1 LPAASLHPAERAG
14 AAPSRESIMPK
25 VAIIGGG
32 LVGASVAHRLLAL
45 GASVVLID
53 REDQGQATAA
63 GAGIL
68 PPLDHFVRVEAVLPL
83 LRAAREYYPE
93 LVAELQGE
101 GVLDVGYD
109 AVGALQVATTEEELA
124 ALPELERECER
135 RRAEGFAHIGAVAR
149 LEPTQARSLF
159 PLLGP
164 AVLGAVHCSGS
175 ARIDG
180 RRLLAAL
187 RARVLAGG
195 GELRRG
201 SAAIATRAGSAS
213 GVTLDGDELDADAV
227 VIAGGAW
234 SSQALAPLGLEL
246 PVSPQRGQLVHLEL
260 PGQATGKWPVVLG
273 FAHQYL
279 LGFPESRIVVG
290 ATRED
295 GVGYDYRAT
304 AGGVRSVLDE
314 ALRLAP
320 GLRVATVL
328 ETRVGFR
335 PLSDD
340 RRPLLGPLPDHPN
353 VFVATGHAG
362 YGLELGPYSGA
373 LVAELVMQR
382 SPAVDLAPFAPGRFA
397 RARPLPRIPA

>member
-1 LPAASLHPAERAG
+1 
-14 AAPSRESIMPK
+14 MPK
-25 VAIIGGG
+25 VVIIGGG

-53 REDQGQATAA
+53 REDDGQATAA

-68 PPLDHFVRVEAVLPL
+68 PPLDHFIRLEAVLPL
-83 LRAAREYYPE
+83 LRSARAFYPE
-93 LVAELQGE
+93 LVADLQGE
-101 GVLDVGYD
+101 GELDVGYD
-109 AVGALQVATTEEELA
+109 VIGALQVATSEEELA

-135 RRAEGFAHIGAVAR
+135 RRAEGFAHIGAVTR

-164 AVLGAVHCSGS
+164 AVLGAVHCAGA

-187 RARVLAGG
+187 RARVLARGA
-195 GELRRG
+195 ELRRG
-201 SAAIATRAGSAS
+201 SAALALRAGRAA
-213 GVTLDGDELDADAV
+213 GVSLESEQLEADAV

-234 SSQALAPLGLEL
+234 SSQVLAPLGIEL
-246 PVSPQRGQLVHLEL
+246 PVRPQRGQLVHLEL

-273 FAHQYL
+273 FAHEYL
-279 LGFPESRIVVG
+279 LAFPESRIVVG

-295 GVGYDYRAT
+295 GVGYDYRVT

-320 GLRVATVL
+320 GLRTASLL

-335 PLSDD
+335 PVSED
-340 RRPLLGPLPDHPN
+340 RRPLLGALPDHPN

-382 SPAVDLAPFAPGRFA
+382 SPALDLAPFAPGRFA
-397 RARPLPRIPA
+397 AGHAQRRPSPH

>member
-1 LPAASLHPAERAG
+1 
-14 AAPSRESIMPK
+14 MTK

-53 REDQGQATAA
+53 REDEGQATAA

-68 PPLDHFVRVEAVLPL
+68 PPLDHFVRLEAVLPL
-83 LRAAREYYPE
+83 LRAARAFYPE
-93 LVAELQGE
+93 LVAALQGG

-109 AVGALQVATTEEELA
+109 AVGALHVASSEEELA
-124 ALPELERECER
+124 ALPELENECER
-135 RRAEGFAHIGAVAR
+135 RREEGFEHIGAVTR
-149 LEPTQARSLF
+149 LEATQARSLF

-164 AVLGAVHCSGS
+164 AVLGAVHCAGA

-187 RARVLAGG
+187 RARSLAAGA
-195 GELRRG
+195 ELRRG
-201 SAAIATRAGSAS
+201 SAAITCRGGHAV
-213 GVTLDGDELDADAV
+213 GVSLDGEELAADAV
-227 VIAGGAW
+227 VVAGGAW
-234 SSQALAPLGLEL
+234 SSLALAPLGVEL
-246 PVSPQRGQLVHLEL
+246 PVRPQRGQLVHLEL

-320 GLRVATVL
+320 GLRAATL
-328 ETRVGFR
+328 IETRVGFR
-335 PLSDD
+335 PVSED
-340 RRPLLGPLPDHPN
+340 RRPLLGPLPGHPN

-362 YGLELGPYSGA
+362 YGLEVGPYSGA
-373 LVAELVMQR
+373 LVADLVMAR
-382 SPAVDLAPFAPGRFA
+382 APSIDLAAFAPGRFVGERSSP
-397 RARPLPRIPA
+397 RAAAH

>member
-1 LPAASLHPAERAG
+1 MR
-14 AAPSRESIMPK
+14 PSRESIMPK

-32 LVGASVAHRLLAL
+32 LVGASVAHRLLEL

-53 REDQGQATAA
+53 REDAGQATAA

-68 PPLDHFVRVEAVLPL
+68 PPLDPFVGVDAMLPL
-83 LRAAREYYPE
+83 IQAARAFYPE
-93 LVAELQGE
+93 LVADLQGE

-109 AVGALQVATTEEELA
+109 VVGALQVATSEEELA

-135 RRAEGFAHIGAVAR
+135 RLAEGFAHIGAVTR

-164 AVLGAVHCSGS
+164 AVLGAVHCAGA

-187 RARVLAGG
+187 RARALAAGAD
-195 GELRRG
+195 LRRG
-201 SAAIATRAGSAS
+201 SAAIAARGGRAV
-213 GVTLDGDELDADAV
+213 GVSLDAEELEADAV

-234 SSQALAPLGLEL
+234 SAEALAPLGVEL
-246 PVSPQRGQLVHLEL
+246 PVRAQRGQLVHLEL

-295 GVGYDYRAT
+295 GVGFDYRVT

-314 ALRLAP
+314 GLRLAP
-320 GLRVATVL
+320 GLRAASLL

-335 PLSDD
+335 PVSED
-340 RRPLLGPLPDHPN
+340 RRPLLGALPDHPN

-373 LVAELVMQR
+373 LVAELVMER
-382 SPAVDLAPFAPGRFA
+382 SPRIDLGPFAPARFTGA
-397 RARPLPRIPA
+397 RAPRQATPG

>member
-1 LPAASLHPAERAG
+1 
-14 AAPSRESIMPK
+14 MPK

-32 LVGASVAHRLLAL
+32 LVGASVAFRLLAL
-45 GASVVLID
+45 GASVILID

-83 LRAAREYYPE
+83 LRAARAFYPE
-93 LVAELQGE
+93 LVAELQGD

-109 AVGALQVATTEEELA
+109 VVGALHVASSDEEAA

-135 RRAEGFAHIGAVAR
+135 RRAEGFAHVGAVTR
-149 LEPTQARSLF
+149 LEATQARSLF

-164 AVLGAVHCSGS
+164 AVLGAVHCAGA

-187 RARVLAGG
+187 RARSLAAGA
-195 GELRRG
+195 ELRRG
-201 SAAIATRAGSAS
+201 SAEIAESS
-213 GVTLDGDELDADAV
+213 GRVTGVVLDGETIGADAV
-227 VIAGGAW
+227 VVAGGAW
-234 SSQALAPLGLEL
+234 SSQALAPLGVEL
-246 PVSPQRGQLVHLEL
+246 PVRPQRGQLVHLEL
-260 PGQATGKWPVVLG
+260 SGQATGKWPVVLG

-279 LGFPESRIVVG
+279 LAFPESRLVVG

-295 GVGYDYRAT
+295 GVGFDYRAT

-320 GLRVATVL
+320 SLRQATLL

-335 PLSDD
+335 PVSED
-340 RRPLLGPLPDHPN
+340 RRPLLGPLPGHPN
-353 VFVATGHAG
+353 VFLATGHAG
-362 YGLELGPYSGA
+362 YGLEVGPYSGA
-373 LVAELVMQR
+373 LIAELVMQR
-382 SPAVDLAPFAPGRFA
+382 DPGFDLAPFAPARFA
-397 RARPLPRIPA
+397 SDRRRLESVPH